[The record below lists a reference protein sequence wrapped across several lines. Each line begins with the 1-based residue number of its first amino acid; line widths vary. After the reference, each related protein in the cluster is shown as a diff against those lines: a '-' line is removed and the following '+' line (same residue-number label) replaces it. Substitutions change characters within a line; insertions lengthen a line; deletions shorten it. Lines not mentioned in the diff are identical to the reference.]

1 MFRNL
6 YYILFLIYL
15 SLFKLYFPF
24 ILTRKRIRIKI
35 KIIIKGLPRGILEVL
50 GVDLSLL
57 VSRRVP
63 AFLIGRGG
71 VGILKGGAG
80 SNL

>member
-57 VSRRVP
+57 VNRRVP
-63 AFLIGRGG
+63 VFLIGRGRYT
-71 VGILKGGAG
+71 KRRGG
-80 SNL
+80 